1 MVSPAGRQRRG
12 VLSFFMVAGLAFAA
26 VGIVLLIMG
35 LSSGDM
41 FSNMG
46 LTITGGTFAMIGVIW
61 VIVALG
67 VGGWYSSI
75 ANKQAAEAQLFQTG
89 ERATAVI
96 EGVEG
101 TGVEI
106 NNQPQ
111 VYLTLRVKPSNGQEF
126 MHQRKLVLPFG
137 SVVQPGHLVEV
148 AYDPANPDNVALE
161 TDPRYV
167 ATPPALYIKTR
178 APDGQ
183 GSPVHAFTNDSLAA
197 AHGLSGGMSGA
208 TPNAFGG
215 VPGAGFGG
223 VAGAGAGAG
232 AAASDGSPPT
242 LIEQIERLAKLR
254 DAGALT
260 EAEFQEQ
267 KANLLGG

>member
-1 MVSPAGRQRRG
+1 MVSPAGRQRKG

-26 VGIVLLIMG
+26 VGIVLLVMG

-67 VGGWYSSI
+67 VGGWYSSV
-75 ANKQAAEAQLFQTG
+75 ANRQAAEQQLFQTG

-111 VYLTLRVKPSNGQEF
+111 VYLTLRVKPRNGQEF
-126 MHQRKLVLPFG
+126 IHQRKLVLPFG
-137 SVVQPGHLVEV
+137 SVVQPGYLVDV
-148 AYDPANPDNVALE
+148 AYDPANTENVAIE
-161 TDPRYV
+161 TDPRYA
-167 ATPPALYIKTR
+167 ATPPAQYIKTR
-178 APDGQ
+178 PPEGQ
-183 GSPVHAFTNDSLAA
+183 AQPVHAFTSEAMA
-197 AHGLSGGMSGA
+197 
-208 TPNAFGG
+208 
-215 VPGAGFGG
+215 GAG
-223 VAGAGAGAG
+223 VASAGAGAG
-232 AAASDGSPPT
+232 AASSGSPPT

-254 DAGALT
+254 DSGALT

>member
-1 MVSPAGRQRRG
+1 MVSPGMRQRRG
-12 VLSFFMVAGLAFAA
+12 LLSFFGVAGLAFAV
-26 VGIVLLIMG
+26 VGAVLLVMG
-35 LSSGDM
+35 LSSGDP

-75 ANKQAAEAQLFQTG
+75 AAKQAQEQQLFQTG

-111 VYLTLRVKPSNGQEF
+111 VYLTLRVKPRHGAEF

-137 SVVQPGHLVEV
+137 SVVQPGYLVDV
-148 AYDPANPDNVALE
+148 AYDPANPDNVAIE
-161 TDPRYV
+161 SDPRYTT
-167 ATPPALYIKTR
+167 TPPAVYIKTR
-178 APDGQ
+178 PPEGQ
-183 GSPVHAFTNDSLAA
+183 AQPVHAFTSDYAGGAGGAMAA
-197 AHGLSGGMSGA
+197 AAM
-208 TPNAFGG
+208 
-215 VPGAGFGG
+215 
-223 VAGAGAGAG
+223 AGAGSGMP
-232 AAASDGSPPT
+232 ASDDGSPPT

-254 DAGALT
+254 DSGALT

>member
-12 VLSFFMVAGLAFAA
+12 TLSFFMVGGLAFAV
-26 VGIVLLIMG
+26 VGAVLLVMG
-35 LSSGDM
+35 LTSGDA

-101 TGVEI
+101 TNMEI

-111 VYLTLRVKPSNGQEF
+111 VYLTLRVKPRNGQEF
-126 MHQRKLVLPFG
+126 IHQRKIVLPFG
-137 SVVQPGHLVEV
+137 SVVQPGYLVEV
-148 AYDPANPDNVALE
+148 AYDPANTDNVALE
-161 TDPRYV
+161 TDPRYAV
-167 ATPPALYIKTR
+167 TPPAQYIKTR
-178 APDGQ
+178 PPDGQ
-183 GSPVHAFTNDSLAA
+183 GQPVHAFTSDSIAGA
-197 AHGLSGGMSGA
+197 GAGMG
-208 TPNAFGG
+208 
-215 VPGAGFGG
+215 GFGG
-223 VAGAGAGAG
+223 AGMPGMAGAGMPGMGGMAGAG
-232 AAASDGSPPT
+232 AAASGGSPPT

>member
-12 VLSFFMVAGLAFAA
+12 ILSFFGIAGLAFAA
-26 VGIVLLIMG
+26 VGGVMLVMG
-35 LSSGDM
+35 LTSGDM

-46 LTITGGTFAMIGVIW
+46 LTIAGGTFAMIGVIW

-67 VGGWYSSI
+67 VGGWYSSV
-75 ANKQAAEAQLFQTG
+75 ANRQAAEQMLFQTG
-89 ERATAVI
+89 QRATAVI

-111 VYLTLRVKPSNGQEF
+111 VYLTLRVKPRHGEEF
-126 MHQRKLVLPFG
+126 IHQRKLVLPFG

-148 AYDPANPDNVALE
+148 AYDPSNPDNVAIE
-161 TDPRYV
+161 TDPRYA
-167 ATPPALYIKTR
+167 ATPPGQYIKTR
-178 APDGQ
+178 PPDGQ
-183 GSPVHAFTNDSLAA
+183 GQPVHAFTSDSIA
-197 AHGLSGGMSGA
+197 S
-208 TPNAFGG
+208 
-215 VPGAGFGG
+215 
-223 VAGAGAGAG
+223 AGAGPAVPPRAGSMSPDG
-232 AAASDGSPPT
+232 GSPPT

-254 DAGALT
+254 DSGALT

-267 KANLLGG
+267 KNNLLGG